1 MLFISSLAFSA
12 ALLFVLSSTSS
23 IPLSR
28 NFRVSFFLSRCLIFK
43 VRCHRFSHGWKHI
56 IALSKLI
63 VNRNF
68 STFWNFFLTFS
79 FVSRC
84 LADSFDIIPP
94 VFAFVKCFFRI
105 FSFFFVGTTSC
116 ISLTSRPL
124 NSYNSFH
131 FPALSRYHNAKMR

>member
-1 MLFISSLAFSA
+1 MVSYPAFTDWLKSSSMSLALSFTLRITLALLAFSR
-12 ALLFVLSSTSS
+12 LKFLVLN
-23 IPLSR
+23 LSK
-28 NFRVSFFLSRCLIFK
+28 VLILHVSRCLIYK
-43 VRCHRFSHGWKHI
+43 VHPPFARL
-56 IALSKLI
+56 AEA
-63 VNRNF
+63 
-68 STFWNFFLTFS
+68 
-79 FVSRC
+79 C

-94 VFAFVKCFFRI
+94 VFAFVKRFFRR